1 FAWIETEILQ
11 QEHIAVGEA
20 PREPLRLGADDRLG
34 ESHRLSQVALE
45 PFPHRG
51 ETLLWI
57 PLPFRPAEMG
67 RDDEPGAL
75 FDQIAERRKRRH
87 DSGVVPNRA
96 VLGVRNVEDHAD
108 ENGSARDVEVAQ
120 RTERHRAYHSRAS
133 RSRVSTRPY

>member
-1 FAWIETEILQ
+1 ERLELAFQEKSRSTIDEERRDAGDRGMRPVRRAKGVVDVGVRQPPELAAEPWVVRLFAWIETEILQ

-75 FDQIAERRKRRH
+75 FDQI
-87 DSGVVPNRA
+87 
-96 VLGVRNVEDHAD
+96 
-108 ENGSARDVEVAQ
+108 
-120 RTERHRAYHSRAS
+120 
-133 RSRVSTRPY
+133 